1 MESKGR
7 RLKQLLDAPEIT
19 IAPGVYDGYSVRM
32 AAKYGFTTAAI
43 SGAGLS
49 ESHLGWSDRGI
60 MGYEDNLRFCR
71 ALVECS
77 GDLLLQADADTGYG
91 NAVNVHFTVRG
102 FEAAGLAAVMIEDQV
117 WPKRCGHMAGKAVIP
132 AAEMVG
138 KVRAAADARRDAD
151 FVIKARTD
159 AAGPLGLN
167 AAIDRLCMYAEA
179 GADLLF
185 ADALL
190 SEDDIAAV
198 ARAVPGLL
206 SVNMGLGIRSRA
218 TTPLIHPKKLQEMG
232 VAAVSYPR
240 LMSTGAVRGMINA
253 MDAFIDMV
261 AGDQPVDRPD
271 LLVSFDEINDLV
283 GFDELAAMEKD
294 YAPDA
299 AAAESATTQRG

>member
-1 MESKGR
+1 MESRGR
-7 RLKQLLDAPEIT
+7 RFKRLLDAPDIT

-49 ESHLGWSDRGI
+49 ESHLGWSDRGV

-77 GDLLLQADADTGYG
+77 DDLLLQADADTGYG

-117 WPKRCGHMAGKAVIP
+117 WPKRCGHMAGKEVIP

-138 KVRAAADARRDAD
+138 KVRAAVDARRDAD

-159 AAGPLGLN
+159 AAGPIGLN
-167 AAIDRLCMYAEA
+167 AAIDRLNMYAEA

-198 ARAVPGLL
+198 ARAVPGPL

-240 LMSTGAVRGMINA
+240 LMSTGAVRGMFNA
-253 MDAFIDMV
+253 MDAFMDMV

-271 LLVSFDEINDLV
+271 LLVSFEEINDLV
-283 GFDELAAMEKD
+283 GFDELAALERA

-299 AAAESATTQRG
+299 AAAESA